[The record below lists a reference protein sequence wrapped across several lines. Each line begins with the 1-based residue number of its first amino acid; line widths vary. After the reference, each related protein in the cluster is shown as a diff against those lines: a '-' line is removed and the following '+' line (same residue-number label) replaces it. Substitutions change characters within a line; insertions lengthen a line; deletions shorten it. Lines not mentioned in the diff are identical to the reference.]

1 MTVGFYLG
9 FLLLH
14 RVSNHCGSGSLRT
27 LARFCKGFQNFRIS
41 GGLNF
46 GALNPKPLQPFS
58 AYCFNFSIHVVS
70 VTVVISVSRVNIVV
84 MIIVMVMV
92 IGIGTVI
99 VTFFVFRWLFVICK
113 GRCYGLNPKL
123 SPKPPGALKTWWG
136 PSPRP

>member
-14 RVSNHCGSGSLRT
+14 RVSKHCGSGFFEDSRT
-27 LARFCKGFQNFRIS
+27 VSAKVFRIFRIS

-99 VTFFVFRWLFVICK
+99 VTFFVFLWPVRDLQRSVL
-113 GRCYGLNPKL
+113 RSEP
-123 SPKPPGALKTWWG
+123 
-136 PSPRP
+136 